1 MTPKPTSPTAI
12 ELLQSQSLTTLVQH
26 EIERQIMAGT
36 LTPGTKLNE
45 IEVAGSLGVSRGP
58 VREAFRALEEAGLLR
73 TEKNRG
79 VFVRVISIEEAEEIY
94 ALRAVLDEYV
104 ARTLAEVITS
114 EQLTRLRES
123 VEAMHHAVENGD
135 SEGYYQLNLA
145 FHDALVEMVGNRKLL
160 ETYRRLVKE
169 LSLFRHEALTGD
181 SSAPPKSERE
191 HRDIVSAIASRDPER
206 AAQVTRDHL
215 VRGRTRIREMLARA
229 PGASGASGAAPQAK
243 AG

>member
-45 IEVAGSLGVSRGP
+45 IEVAGRLGVSRGP

-79 VFVRVISIEEAEEIY
+79 VFVRVISLEEAEEIY
-94 ALRAVLDEYV
+94 TLRGVLDEYV
-104 ARTLAEVITS
+104 GRTLAEVITS

-123 VEAMHHAVENGD
+123 VEAMHQAVETGD
-135 SEGYYQLNLA
+135 SEAYYQLNLA

-169 LSLFRHEALTGD
+169 LSLFRHEALTAD
-181 SSAPPKSERE
+181 TSAPPKSERE
-191 HRDIVSAIASRDPER
+191 HRDIVSAIASRDPAR
-206 AAQVTRDHL
+206 AAQVIREHL
-215 VRGRTRIREMLARA
+215 SRGQARIREALARA
-229 PGASGASGAAPQAK
+229 PGAAPTQAK

>member
-1 MTPKPTSPTAI
+1 MTSKTTSPNAI

-26 EIERQIMAGT
+26 EIEGQIMAGT

-45 IEVAGSLGVSRGP
+45 IEVAGRLGVSRGP

-79 VFVRVISIEEAEEIY
+79 VFVRVISLAEAEEIY
-94 ALRAVLDEYV
+94 TLRGVLDEYV
-104 ARTLAEVITS
+104 GRTLAETITS
-114 EQLTRLRES
+114 AQLTRLREAI
-123 VEAMHHAVENGD
+123 EAMHAAVAAGD
-135 SEGYYQLNLA
+135 GEGYYQLNLD

-160 ETYRRLVKE
+160 DTYRRLVKE
-169 LSLFRHEALTGD
+169 LSLFRHEALTSD
-181 SSAPPKSERE
+181 TSAPPKSERE

-206 AAQVTRDHL
+206 AAQVTREHL
-215 VRGRTRIREMLARA
+215 ARGKARIREAMERA
-229 PGASGASGAAPQAK
+229 VGASPAQAK